1 LAVPNKPVEGVAIVK
16 APATVTVA
24 ADDVVDPAEIELPLL
39 IEFVTTTVYE
49 PASLVVTVLNVI
61 VVATSPLIVTPSL
74 RHWYDKV
81 PVSGDAAVTD
91 SVAD

>member
-1 LAVPNKPVEGVAIVK
+1 VPDKPVEGVAIVR
-16 APATVTVA
+16 ASATVTIA
-24 ADDVVDPAEIELPLL
+24 ADDVVEVVEIELPLL

-49 PASLVVTVLNVI
+49 PALLVVTVLNVI
-61 VVATSPLIVTPSL
+61 VRATSPLIVTPSL

-91 SVAD
+91 SVTD